1 MTAHHQIFY
10 GCLEA
15 FAEEL
20 TGKKTREAMIT
31 AAKETA
37 KLCKE
42 YNLEV
47 IDFQPILN
55 YEGILDKQEH
65 AERVEEISFRMDVSL
80 HIGEIT

>member
-1 MTAHHQIFY
+1 
-10 GCLEA
+10 
-15 FAEEL
+15 
-20 TGKKTREAMIT
+20 MIT

-37 KLCKE
+37 TLCKE

-80 HIGEIT
+80 LIGENR